1 MCDLRKRVDAAGRGA
16 TLISFTSAV
25 LALSLSRLPLPL
37 KLFGDRAAG
46 HSLYM

>member
-16 TLISFTSAV
+16 ATLTSAV

-46 HSLYM
+46 NYLYM